1 MALSSE
7 DLAANESS
15 TFSGGVGMTS
25 KPPLETWWKR
35 RPEVHA
41 VSKSCCGKGHH
52 HSRIATVFTCEN
64 AYHQFSITCLLLEKL
79 EHVPQTCNTLLIIM
93 SSRSN
98 FHHSTVAQ
106 QTNRVVR
113 QPTNPIV
120 QQPANPIVQQPTNP
134 IVQQPTNPIVQQPAN
149 KDYEASKQ
157 TPVTP
162 GNGISAKVRLTL
174 FRRLR
179 VGPSWRWRYI
189 EDVNLVSQR

>member
-1 MALSSE
+1 MPF
-7 DLAANESS
+7 NRK
-15 TFSGGVGMTS
+15 VG
-25 KPPLETWWKR
+25 
-35 RPEVHA
+35 
-41 VSKSCCGKGHH
+41 
-52 HSRIATVFTCEN
+52 TC
-64 AYHQFSITCLLLEKL
+64 A
-79 EHVPQTCNTLLIIM
+79 QTCNILLIIM
-93 SSRSN
+93 SSRYN
-98 FHHSTVAQ
+98 FRHSTVAQ

-113 QPTNPIV
+113 
-120 QQPANPIVQQPTNP
+120 
-134 IVQQPTNPIVQQPAN
+134 QPTNPIVQQPAN

>member
-7 DLAANESS
+7 DLPADESS
-15 TFSGGVGMTS
+15 SSSGGVGMAS
-25 KPPLETWWKR
+25 KPPLEAWWKR

-41 VSKSCCGKGHH
+41 VSKSGCGKGHH
-52 HSRIATVFTCEN
+52 HSIIAIISTCGN
-64 AYHQFSITCLLLEKL
+64 TYHQFSITCLLLEKL
-79 EHVPQTCNTLLIIM
+79 AHVPQTCDILLIIM
-93 SSRSN
+93 SSRYN
-98 FHHSTVAQ
+98 FRHSTVAQ

-113 QPTNPIV
+113 
-120 QQPANPIVQQPTNP
+120 
-134 IVQQPTNPIVQQPAN
+134 QPTNPIVQQPAN